1 MEVRHRVFINNQPM
15 KSFLKIFSLLIIT
28 VFLGCEEVVQV
39 DLEESEPRLV
49 VDASLLRDKENPSS
63 MQTIRLT
70 TTAPFFEE
78 RSIPATDAIVLVRD
92 SSGREYVFDEIESGY
107 YRNNNLYLNFD
118 TTYELEILYE
128 GELYTATETLIPV
141 ASLENVEQ
149 NTGGGFS
156 GDNIELKVFY
166 TDPVDE
172 RNYYLFRFLRDDLS
186 LQIYD
191 DEFTNGNRTF
201 AYFSDEDLSSGD
213 EVRFEVQGMSRRFY
227 EYIFILR
234 SQAGTAGG
242 PFQTQPTTVRGNVIN
257 TTNPKNYALGYF
269 RVAETDHLNYTL
281 E

>member
-1 MEVRHRVFINNQPM
+1 MDKSYIVFPPQKTL
-15 KSFLKIFSLLIIT
+15 KSGIKILCILIIT
-28 VFLGCEEVVQV
+28 GILGCEEVVQV

-49 VDASLLRDKENPSS
+49 IDASLLRDKENPSS

-70 TTAPFFEE
+70 TTAPFFED
-78 RSIPATDAIVLVRD
+78 RSIPAKEATVLVRD
-92 SSGREYVFDEIESGY
+92 SSGREYIFDEIESGY
-107 YRNNNLYLNFD
+107 YRNNNLYLSFD
-118 TTYELEILYE
+118 RTYELEILYE
-128 GELYTATETLIPV
+128 GELYTASENLIPV

-149 NTGGGFS
+149 TTGGGFT

-166 TDPVDE
+166 TDPVEE
-172 RNYYLFRFLRDDLS
+172 RNYYLFRLLHEDLS

-201 AYFSDEDLSSGD
+201 AYFSDEDLRPGD

-227 EYIFILR
+227 EYMFILR
-234 SQAGTAGG
+234 SQAGSGGG

-257 TTNPKNYALGYF
+257 VTNPQNYALGYF
-269 RVAETDHLNYTL
+269 RIAETDYLNYTV